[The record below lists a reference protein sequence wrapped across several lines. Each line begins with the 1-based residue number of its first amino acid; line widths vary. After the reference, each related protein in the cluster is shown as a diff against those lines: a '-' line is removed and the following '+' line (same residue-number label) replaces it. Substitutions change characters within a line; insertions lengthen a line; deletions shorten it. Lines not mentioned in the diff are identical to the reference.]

1 MSTNRKSSSLKI
13 GVSLP
18 FDVMYKGIEIEK
30 EDENLLGKT

>member
-13 GVSLP
+13 GGFLP

-30 EDENLLGKT
+30 GDGNLLGKT